1 MLRHSAGSGRASGI
15 SREELR
21 RDWSGIA
28 LRGFVSRMACGLS
41 LALLLVL
48 GVSAQQQDQRRASQD
63 SQQQSSQSSQ
73 DQQGQ
78 AQTPPPPAPQDQPP
92 AQATNGAQDQAPP
105 PAPAKKPKYA
115 PQDADKPPYAKDN
128 PAPQAGAP
136 AHAPNPDQY
145 DPDQD
150 LPPGQQGSQ
159 GTPDANAPMGA
170 PDRWPGATS
179 NRPYNDNGYGAPNT
193 YGRPQNAPYSRNAVP
208 ATPPPA
214 TLTIPAGTVLS
225 VRINE
230 YLSSDRN
237 QVGDR
242 VTATLQQPVV
252 VNGYVVA
259 RRGQMLVGQVEA
271 AKKAGRVKGTS
282 QLGIELTDMT
292 VADGQSRPILTELW
306 KGSGGTTHGADA
318 ATIGGTTALGAALGS
333 IADWGRGA
341 AIGAGAGAAAGIGA
355 VLLTRG
361 RPTVIPP
368 ETWLTFRLKDPVT
381 VDTTQSAQA
390 FVPVSQYDY
399 DNYGRRG
406 SRYAGGY
413 GQPESYGRA
422 PYACGYDA
430 PCYPPPAYA
439 YPYAAYPGYYPYPSI
454 YFGGYYGRRW
464 YRW

>member
-1 MLRHSAGSGRASGI
+1 MVRYALGNNRASGT
-15 SREELR
+15 SREELKP
-21 RDWSGIA
+21 SSSAI
-28 LRGFVSRMACGLS
+28 SRVACALS
-41 LALLLVL
+41 LTLLLAI
-48 GVSAQQQDQRRASQD
+48 SAHAQQPE
-63 SQQQSSQSSQ
+63 QQSQPDPNAQ
-73 DQQGQ
+73 EQGQ
-78 AQTPPPPAPQDQPP
+78 SGDSGQTQAPPGASAPQDQPP
-92 AQATNGAQDQAPP
+92 TPSKNPEQAPP
-105 PAPAKKPKYA
+105 PPPAKKPKYA
-115 PQDADKPPYAKDN
+115 PQDANRPPYASDY

-136 AHAPNPDQY
+136 AHAPSPDQY

-150 LPPGQQGSQ
+150 LPPGEQ
-159 GTPDANAPMGA
+159 GA
-170 PDRWPGATS
+170 PDPNAPNGAPNTSNAPS
-179 NRPYNDNGYGAPNT
+179 NRPPNDGGHGAPNNT

-230 YLSSDRN
+230 FLSSDQN

-271 AKKAGRVKGTS
+271 AQKAGRIKGTS
-282 QLGIELTDMT
+282 QLGIELTDLT

-306 KGSGGTTHGADA
+306 KGSGGTSHGADA
-318 ATIGGTTALGAALGS
+318 ATNGGTTALGAAIGS

-368 ETWLTFRLKDPVT
+368 ETWLTFRLKEAVT
-381 VDTTQSAQA
+381 VDTTQSARA
-390 FVPVSQYDY
+390 FLPVSQYDY
-399 DNYGRRG
+399 ENYGRRG

-413 GQPESYGRA
+413 AQRGPYAPA
-422 PYACGYDA
+422 PYGCGYDT

-439 YPYAAYPGYYPYPSI
+439 YPYAAYTGYYYPGVSV
-454 YFGGYYGRRW
+454 YYGGGYYGRGWRRW
-464 YRW
+464 

>member
-1 MLRHSAGSGRASGI
+1 MAKDLSQGI
-15 SREELR
+15 RSNNSR
-21 RDWSGIA
+21 RDWFGQGFASRIA
-28 LRGFVSRMACGLS
+28 CALS
-41 LALLLVL
+41 LALLLAL
-48 GVSAQQQDQRRASQD
+48 GVWAQQP
-63 SQQQSSQSSQ
+63 SQ
-73 DQQGQ
+73 DQQQSQQQQDPPAQSSQQGDSSQ
-78 AQTPPPPAPQDQPP
+78 AQGQSQDQPP
-92 AQATNGAQDQAPP
+92 AQQPDQAPP
-105 PAPAKKPKYA
+105 PPPAKKPKYA
-115 PQDADKPPYAKDN
+115 PQDANRPPYSNDY
-128 PAPQAGAP
+128 PAPAAGAP
-136 AHAPNPDQY
+136 AHAPSPDQY

-150 LPPGQQGSQ
+150 LPPGQQGAPGAQGSQ
-159 GTPDANAPMGA
+159 GAPNGGPDGGYGPNGA
-170 PDRWPGATS
+170 PP
-179 NRPYNDNGYGAPNT
+179 NRPSYNDNGYG
-193 YGRPQNAPYSRNAVP
+193 RPQNVPYSRNAVP
-208 ATPPPA
+208 AAPPPV

-271 AKKAGRVKGTS
+271 AQKAGRVTGTS

-292 VADGQSRPILTELW
+292 IADGQSRPILTELW
-306 KGSGGTTHGADA
+306 KASGGTSHGADA
-318 ATIGGTTALGAALGS
+318 ATIGGTTALGAAIGS

-368 ETWLTFRLKDPVT
+368 ETWLTFRLKEPVT

-406 SRYAGGY
+406 GRYSGAY
-413 GQPESYGRA
+413 GQQGSYAPG

-430 PCYPPPAYA
+430 PCYAPPAYA
-439 YPYAAYPGYYPYPSI
+439 YPYAAYPYAGYPGYYYGYGYPAFS
-454 YFGGYYGRRW
+454 FGYYGGRWGRRW
-464 YRW
+464 